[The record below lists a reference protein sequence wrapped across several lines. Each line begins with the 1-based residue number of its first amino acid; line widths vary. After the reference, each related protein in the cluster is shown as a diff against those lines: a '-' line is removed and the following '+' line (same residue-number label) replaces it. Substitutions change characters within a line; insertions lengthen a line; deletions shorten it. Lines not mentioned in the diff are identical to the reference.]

1 MCIGVSV
8 AAVALALVLNGIG
21 SQPVRAHPGGLAG
34 DGCHY
39 CRTNCARWGYT
50 TGTRHCHRAPAPRQT
65 VPRPTPTPT
74 PVSCDSIATRHL
86 VIDSQGRVAV
96 PRQLAPG
103 QPDGDNDGYACGG
116 QLEHKRHLVRSAPTP
131 RPTPTPS
138 PAASQ
143 THSPALSRGSDR
155 SAVPMRANG
164 AVVRYTP
171 TNEVYGMC
179 RARFPYSHLEDCN
192 IDYDYLMRF
201 WLDRV

>member
-1 MCIGVSV
+1 MRRSGLCIGVIG
-8 AAVALALVLNGIG
+8 AALALAFLLTGIE
-21 SQPVRAHPGGLAG
+21 SQPVSAHPGGLAG

-50 TGTRHCHRAPAPRQT
+50 AGTRHCHRAPAPRQT

-74 PVSCDSIATRHL
+74 VCNSVPSRHL

-116 QLEHKRHLVRSAPTP
+116 QLEHKRHLVPPTPTP
-131 RPTPTPS
+131 RPTAIPTHRPTPS
-138 PAASQ
+138 SSADHPVV
-143 THSPALSRGSDR
+143 PKR
-155 SAVPMRANG
+155 SNG
-164 AVVRYTP
+164 DSVRYTP
-171 TNEVYGMC
+171 TNEMYGMC

-192 IDYDYLMRF
+192 IDYDFLMQF
-201 WLDRV
+201 WLDQV